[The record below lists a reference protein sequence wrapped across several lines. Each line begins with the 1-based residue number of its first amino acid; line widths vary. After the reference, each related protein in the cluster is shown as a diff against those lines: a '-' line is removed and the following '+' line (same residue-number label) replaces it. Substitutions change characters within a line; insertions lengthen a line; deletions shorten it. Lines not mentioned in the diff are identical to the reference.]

1 MSNGRADPFDIDLS
15 GFSPR
20 VPDKPVAATVRQVS
34 EDNAFPS
41 RAPANKTAEVASPPR
56 RRRTGRNVQLNVK
69 ATAEVIVRFT
79 ALSDANGWAFGETL
93 EHAVTALEREL
104 AAKSAS

>member
-15 GFSPR
+15 GFAPR
-20 VPDKPVAATVRQVS
+20 VPGKPAAATVRQVS

-41 RAPANKTAEVASPPR
+41 RAPGNKTAEVASPQR

-69 ATAEVIVRFT
+69 ATAEVIARFT
-79 ALSDANGWAFGETL
+79 ALSDVNGWAFGETL

-104 AAKSAS
+104 VATPKS